1 MRVWGGGGGAVRVWG
16 GREGMGGG
24 AVRVWGGGEGGRIE
38 MLVFGLNVVCAL
50 RVAQ

>member
-1 MRVWGGGGGAVRVWG
+1 MGGGGEGMGGAVRVWG
-16 GREGMGGG
+16 GREGMGG
-24 AVRVWGGGEGGRIE
+24 AVRGVGGE

>member
-1 MRVWGGGGGAVRVWG
+1 MRVWGGP
-16 GREGMGGG
+16 
-24 AVRVWGGGEGGRIE
+24 VRVWGGGEGMGGAVRGVGGE

>member
-1 MRVWGGGGGAVRVWG
+1 MRVWGGVRVWG
-16 GREGMGGG
+16 GCGEGMEG
-24 AVRVWGGGEGGRIE
+24 AVRGVGGE

>member
-1 MRVWGGGGGAVRVWG
+1 MGGGA
-16 GREGMGGG
+16 REGMGG
-24 AVRVWGGGEGGRIE
+24 AVRGVGGV